1 MKEDIIAGLDVGST
15 SVRLVVGQ
23 IIEGQSSYEV
33 QVIGAVSSSSSGVS
47 KGVVNSIEE
56 TTSSISACL
65 EKAERIVGVPIEKVF
80 VSINDPHVKC
90 EISKGVVAVS
100 KSDGEINENDVKR
113 AIEAAKALAVPVNYE
128 IMHIIPIKYGVDNQF
143 DVKNPIGMSGI
154 RLEVETLIVH
164 CLSTQKNNL
173 TKAIFRT
180 GLEIEDIMLAP
191 IAAAEAVLSLKQKEL
206 GVVVINMGSST
217 TSIAVF
223 EERNLIHAAVI
234 PVGSEYIT
242 NDIALGLRCP
252 INLAERIKIEHGSA
266 NSDKFS
272 KDDEVDVS
280 HLVEEEELSDDI
292 SVVSKKYVSEIIEAR
307 VEEILEKVDNEL
319 KKIDR
324 SGMLPAGAVFVGGGS
339 QLDGLVDLAKQK
351 LRLPSSI
358 GSCKNLRVVVDKAK
372 NPEFFTALG
381 LLVFASQFDDA
392 ENSRTN
398 LFRKFNTA
406 NIVGMFKGLMK
417 KIIPK

>member
-23 IIEGQSSYEV
+23 IIEGENSYDV
-33 QVIGAVSSSSSGVS
+33 QVIGAVSSPSSGVS
-47 KGVVNSIEE
+47 KGIVNSIEE

-65 EKAERIVGVPIEKVF
+65 EKAERIVGVPIERVF
-80 VSINDPHVKC
+80 VSVNDPNVKC
-90 EISKGVVAVS
+90 EVSKGVVAVS

-180 GLEIEDIMLAP
+180 GLDIEEIMLAP
-191 IAAAEAVLSLKQKEL
+191 IASAEAVLSLKQKEL

-252 INLAERIKIEHGSA
+252 INLAERIKTEYGSA
-266 NSDKFS
+266 NPDQFN

-280 HLVEEEELSDDI
+280 HLVEEEELNDDI
-292 SVVSKKYVSEIIEAR
+292 SLVSKKYVAEIIEAR
-307 VEEILEKVDNEL
+307 VEEILEKVDIEL

-324 SGMLPAGAVFVGGGS
+324 SGMLPAGAVFVGAGS

-351 LRLPSSI
+351 LRLPSSL
-358 GSCKNLRVVVDKAK
+358 GTCKNLRVVVDKAK
-372 NPEFFTALG
+372 NPEFLTALG
-381 LLVFASQFDDA
+381 LLVFASQFDDS
-392 ENSRTN
+392 ESSKMNFLN
-398 LFRKFNTA
+398 KLNTA
-406 NIVGMFKGLMK
+406 NIINSFKSLMK

>member
-1 MKEDIIAGLDVGST
+1 MKEDIIAGLDVGSS

-23 IIEGQSSYEV
+23 LIENEHSYDV
-33 QVIGAVSSSSSGVS
+33 QVIGAVSSPSSGVS

-80 VSINDPHVKC
+80 VSINDPNVKC

-180 GLEIEDIMLAP
+180 GLDIEEIMLAP

-206 GVVVINMGSST
+206 GVVVINIGSST

-223 EERNLIHAAVI
+223 EERNLIHSAVI
-234 PVGSEYIT
+234 PIGSEYIT

-252 INLAERIKIEHGSA
+252 INLAERIKIEYGSA
-266 NSDKFS
+266 NPDKFE

-280 HLVEEEELSDDI
+280 HLVVEEELSDDI
-292 SVVSKKYVSEIIEAR
+292 SLVSKKYVAEIIEAR
-307 VEEILEKVDNEL
+307 VEEILDKIDNEL
-319 KKIDR
+319 KKIER
-324 SGMLPAGAVFVGGGS
+324 SGMLPAGAVFVGAGS
-339 QLDGLVDLAKQK
+339 QIDGIVDLAKQR
-351 LRLPSSI
+351 LRLPSSL
-358 GSCKNLRVVVDKAK
+358 GVCKNLRVVVDKAK
-372 NPEFFTALG
+372 NPEFLTALG
-381 LLVFASQFDDA
+381 LLVLASQFD
-392 ENSRTN
+392 ETESNKLNVFSKIKISKMTNSVRN
-398 LFRKFNTA
+398 F
-406 NIVGMFKGLMK
+406 IK

>member
-1 MKEDIIAGLDVGST
+1 MKEDIVAGLDVGST

-23 IIEGQSSYEV
+23 IIEGGNSYEV
-33 QVIGAVSSSSSGVS
+33 QVIGAVSSPSSGVS
-47 KGVVNSIEE
+47 KGIVNSIEE
-56 TTSSISACL
+56 TTSSISSCL
-65 EKAERIVGVPIEKVF
+65 EKAERIVGVPIERVF
-80 VSINDPHVKC
+80 VSVNDPNVKC
-90 EISKGVVAVS
+90 EISKGVVAVG

-180 GLEIEDIMLAP
+180 GLDIEEIMLAP

-206 GVVVINMGSST
+206 GVVVVNMGSST

-223 EERNLIHAAVI
+223 EERNLIHTAVI

-252 INLAERIKIEHGSA
+252 INLAERIKTEYGSA
-266 NSDKFS
+266 NPGLFN

-280 HLVEEEELSDDI
+280 HLVKEEELNDDI
-292 SVVSKKYVSEIIEAR
+292 SLISKKYVAEIIEAR

-324 SGMLPAGAVFVGGGS
+324 SGMLPAGAVFVGAGS
-339 QLDGLVDLAKQK
+339 QLNGLVDLAKQK
-351 LRLPSSI
+351 LRLPSSL
-358 GSCKNLRVVVDKAK
+358 GVCKNLRIVVDKAK
-372 NPEFFTALG
+372 NPEFSTALG
-381 LLVFASQFDDA
+381 LLVFASQYDDSEGSKMRFLNKFKSA
-392 ENSRTN
+392 NVVN
-398 LFRKFNTA
+398 LLKKAIN
-406 NIVGMFKGLMK
+406 